1 MTRALSALRMAR
13 TLWALR
19 RLSAPRSRVR
29 RTFAVAP
36 AAALVVTSFGL
47 VILAPA
53 VVAQDSAPVA
63 PMVDGVSVLA
73 IDTVSEPAQAIVRV
87 PGDPGDVSVTVNGA
101 PASGVSTTP
110 LAASGVPQDT
120 VILLDTSEA
129 AERDELLPALITG
142 ALDYVQG
149 APANEEIAVI
159 SAGGAAQIESGF
171 TSGRE
176 RTQAAIETSSGS
188 GRSVLWEAVDLA
200 TEELE
205 DRAPGAVRNLVVF
218 TATADDNSG
227 ITAAAAR
234 GNAISSFT
242 SVYVVSMGGVDEGSW
257 SRLATSTGGGYAAA
271 PDATAV
277 SEAATSFRALVS
289 NTYAVRFA
297 SDALVGGGSMLFQIG
312 DVSLDTTFIEGS
324 VTRGATLAPL
334 PADPG
339 KGFLQDNLGLVLG
352 VGLGAVAAAL
362 GAWAVASLT
371 QPETDELGN
380 LLNAYSGEG
389 RPVAGAGPD
398 DGSTG
403 GSALLKNALFQR
415 AVSLTNNFAE
425 QQGFL
430 PRVETQLEQAEIP
443 LRAAEALTFYVG
455 GIGLGGVV
463 GLLMGRSIIAAI
475 VGVILAT
482 LLPPMVLRFK
492 AKRRHK
498 RFVSQLPDTL
508 TLLASTLKAG
518 YSFMQGVEAVSKEIQ
533 DPMGLE
539 LRRVVTEAQLGRAVE
554 DALDAS
560 AERMNSEDF
569 AWAVMAVRIQRE
581 VGGNLAEL
589 LLTVSDTM
597 TARDHLRGEVSALTA
612 EGRMSAI
619 ILGALPVG
627 LAVIMYTL
635 NPEYTGLLFTNGLG
649 NIMLGVAI
657 VAAVIGFVWMKKII
671 DIKI

>member
-1 MTRALSALRMAR
+1 MTRALSALRMVR
-13 TLWALR
+13 TLRALR
-19 RLSAPRSRVR
+19 RLAAPRSRVH
-29 RTFAVAP
+29 RTLALAP
-36 AAALVVTSFGL
+36 AAALVVTSIGL
-47 VILAPA
+47 IVVAPA
-53 VVAQDSAPVA
+53 VLAQDSAPVA
-63 PMVDGVSVLA
+63 PMVDGVSALA
-73 IDTVSEPAQAIVRV
+73 IDTVSEPAQAVIRM
-87 PGDPGDVSVTVNGA
+87 PGDPGDVSVTVNEV

-129 AERDELLPALITG
+129 SERDDLLPALISG
-142 ALDYVQG
+142 ALDYVAG
-149 APANEEIAVI
+149 APGNEEIAVV
-159 SAGGAAQIESGF
+159 SAGGAPQIESGF
-171 TSGRE
+171 TSSRE
-176 RTQAAIETSSGS
+176 RTLAAIETSSGA

-205 DRAPGAVRNLVVF
+205 DRTPGAVRNLIVF

-227 ITAAAAR
+227 ITAASAR

-257 SRLATSTGGGYAAA
+257 SRLTASTVGSYVAA
-271 PDATAV
+271 PDASAV
-277 SEAATSFRALVS
+277 GEAAASFRALVS

-297 SDALVGGGSMLFQIG
+297 SDALSGGGSMVFQIG
-312 DVSLDTTFIEGS
+312 DVTLETSFIEGS
-324 VTRGATLAPL
+324 VVRGAALAPL
-334 PADPG
+334 PAAEG

-362 GAWAVASLT
+362 GAYAVASLT

-380 LLNAYSGEG
+380 LLSSYSGEG
-389 RPVAGAGPD
+389 RATAAVGD
-398 DGSTG
+398 DGSG
-403 GSALLKNALFQR
+403 SKSALLKNALFQR
-415 AVSLTNNFAE
+415 AVSVTNNFAE

-430 PRVETQLEQAEIP
+430 PRVETQLEQAEVP

-455 GIGLGGVV
+455 GIGLGGVI
-463 GLLMGRSIIAAI
+463 GLLMGRSIITAI
-475 VGVILAT
+475 VGMIMAT

-498 RFVSQLPDTL
+498 RFVGQLPDTL

-554 DALDAS
+554 DALDSS

-589 LLTVSDTM
+589 LLTVADTM
-597 TARDHLRGEVSALTA
+597 TARDRLRGEVSALTA

-627 LAVIMYTL
+627 LAVIMYAL
-635 NPEYTGLLFTNGLG
+635 NPEYTGLLFTNSLG

-657 VAAVIGFVWMKKII
+657 VAALIGFVWMKKII